1 MASSQRPGNRQKHFL
16 FLVLNAGFHY
26 VALASLPFTVTPGSL
41 QICNGLLLH
50 HVPSADHIF
59 IMPNCS
65 FWWPTSS
72 HVHFTLI
79 CSSKPRRQG
88 GYLEGKGMWA
98 GTYRQAECLALL
110 QSCTEGCSMFTS
122 LLLELKPPR
131 LGMKLLT
138 MHNPGSNKGVI

>member
-1 MASSQRPGNRQKHFL
+1 MGEKELWLRMLGRMNARGSQWHRLKDLGIDKKHFL

-65 FWWPTSS
+65 F
-72 HVHFTLI
+72 
-79 CSSKPRRQG
+79 
-88 GYLEGKGMWA
+88 
-98 GTYRQAECLALL
+98 
-110 QSCTEGCSMFTS
+110 
-122 LLLELKPPR
+122 
-131 LGMKLLT
+131 
-138 MHNPGSNKGVI
+138 